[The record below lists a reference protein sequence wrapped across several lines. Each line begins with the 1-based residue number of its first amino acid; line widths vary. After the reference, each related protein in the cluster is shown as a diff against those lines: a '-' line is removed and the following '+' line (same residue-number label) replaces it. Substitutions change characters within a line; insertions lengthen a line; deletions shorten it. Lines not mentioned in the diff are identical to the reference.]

1 MALRKKEKKLFSCS
15 FSRRGGND
23 PLVIRINFIISQKSN
38 FASTQKKLFQ
48 AYLNFKDGEWYKF
61 QQID

>member
-38 FASTQKKLFQ
+38 FASTQKKIISSIS
-48 AYLNFKDGEWYKF
+48 KF
-61 QQID
+61 